1 MKREFLA
8 GLELSDEQI
17 DKIMAEHGKTMADT
31 KSKLTAAE
39 EQVSTL
45 KTDLSTANET
55 ITNLQK
61 SNADNAE
68 LQKSIED
75 YKNQLEEA
83 QNQRAIDRKDAFIEL
98 GLTKA
103 GVRNSKA
110 AKALLD
116 LEKITESDN
125 GFDGFDEQLKALQE
139 SDAYLFQIAEDKPEP
154 TPQITTTGNPNA
166 ELDSSLSQEDQALY
180 AGFDSV

>member
-8 GLELSDEQI
+8 GLELSDELI
-17 DKIMAEHGKTMADT
+17 DKIMAEHGKTISDT
-31 KSKLTAAE
+31 KSKLAAAE
-39 EQVSTL
+39 GQVSTL
-45 KTDLSTANET
+45 QADLSTANET
-55 ITNLQK
+55 ISNLQK
-61 SNADNAE
+61 SNEDNAE

-83 QNQRAIDRKDAFIEL
+83 QNQRAIDRKNAFIEL

-116 LEKITESDN
+116 LDKIKESDN
-125 GFDGFDEQLKALQE
+125 GYDGFDDQVKALQE
-139 SDAYLFQIAEDKPEP
+139 SDSYLFNNADDKPEP
-154 TPQITTTGNPNA
+154 TPQITATGNPAPTDNNEQDA
-166 ELDSSLSQEDQALY
+166 FAAVVARYQ
-180 AGFDSV
+180 

>member
-1 MKREFLA
+1 MKREFLQEL
-8 GLELSDEQI
+8 GLSDEVV
-17 DKIMAEHGKTMADT
+17 DKVMAEHGKSVADT
-31 KSKLTAAE
+31 KTKLTAAE
-39 EQVSTL
+39 EQVSSL

-61 SNADNAE
+61 SNQDNAE
-68 LQKSIED
+68 LQKSIDD
-75 YKNQLEEA
+75 YKHQLEEA
-83 QNQRAIDRKDAFIEL
+83 QAQRATDRKEAFIEL

-116 LEKITESDN
+116 LDKITESDS
-125 GFDGFDEQLKALQE
+125 GFEGFDEQLKSLQE
-139 SDAYLFQIAEDKPEP
+139 SDSYLFNTAADESKP
-154 TPQITTTGNPNA
+154 TPQITTTGNPSNIEDDLSA
-166 ELDSSLSQEDQALY
+166 EDKALF

>member
-45 KTDLSTANET
+45 QADLSTANET

-75 YKNQLEEA
+75 YKSQLEEA
-83 QNQRAIDRKDAFIEL
+83 QNQRAIDRKGAFIEL

-125 GFDGFDEQLKALQE
+125 GFEGFDEQLKALQE

-154 TPQITTTGNPNA
+154 TPQITTTGNPVATDDNEQDA
-166 ELDSSLSQEDQALY
+166 FAAVASRYQ
-180 AGFDSV
+180 

>member
-8 GLELSDEQI
+8 GLGLSNKII
-17 DKIMAEHGKTMADT
+17 DKVMTEYGKTVQET
-31 KSKLTAAE
+31 QSKLKTVE
-39 EQVSTL
+39 EELQAKT
-45 KTDLSTANET
+45 TDLESANKT
-55 ITNLQK
+55 ITELQK
-61 SNADNAE
+61 SNSENADLQQQIKDYQQKLADAESKRNA
-68 LQKSIED
+68 
-75 YKNQLEEA
+75 
-83 QNQRAIDRKDAFIEL
+83 DRKEAFIEL

-154 TPQITTTGNPNA
+154 TPQITTTGNPVIDTT
-166 ELDSSLSQEDQALY
+166 DSDPFQAII
-180 AGFDSV
+180 DSYK

>member
-8 GLELSDEQI
+8 GLGLSDEVI
-17 DKIMAEHGKTMADT
+17 DKVMTEHGKTVQET
-31 KSKLTAAE
+31 QSKLKTAE
-39 EQVSTL
+39 EELQAKT
-45 KTDLSTANET
+45 TDLESANKT
-55 ITNLQK
+55 ITELQK
-61 SNADNAE
+61 SNSENADLQQQIKDYQQKLADAENKRNA
-68 LQKSIED
+68 
-75 YKNQLEEA
+75 
-83 QNQRAIDRKDAFIEL
+83 DRKDAFIEL

-139 SDAYLFQIAEDKPEP
+139 SDAYLFQVSEDKPEP
-154 TPQITTTGNPNA
+154 TPQITTTGNPVIDTT
-166 ELDSSLSQEDQALY
+166 DSDPFQAII
-180 AGFDSV
+180 DSYK